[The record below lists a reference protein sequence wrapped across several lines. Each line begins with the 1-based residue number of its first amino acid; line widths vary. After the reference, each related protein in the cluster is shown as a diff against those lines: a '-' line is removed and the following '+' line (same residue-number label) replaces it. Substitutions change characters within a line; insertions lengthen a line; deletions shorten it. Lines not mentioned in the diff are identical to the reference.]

1 MKTGLEIATLLV
13 VALGWGVLVWR
24 ARPRRDVCQ
33 PLTNEERLLAYIERR
48 AAWECERR
56 KQKLLQRQR
65 VERLLE
71 QRWLTRNASHTP
83 TRSGPTVPRPLVSE
97 AA

>member
-1 MKTGLEIATLLV
+1 MKTALEIAAILIFAGGW
-13 VALGWGVLVWR
+13 ALLVWR

-33 PLTNEERLLAYIERR
+33 PLTNEERMLQYIDRR

-65 VERLLE
+65 VERMLE
-71 QRWLTRNASHTP
+71 RRYLDR
-83 TRSGPTVPRPLVSE
+83 RFPTVPQPRRE